1 MSASAIGSA
10 VLALVAAALFA
21 VSLAFQ
27 QRGNLQALRGEGRV
41 RNQLLATVLQPWWLG
56 GIALSLV
63 GFVIYAVALNLGSL
77 TVAQPLQVTQLIF
90 TVPLGAWVAGTA
102 VERGEWRGA
111 VLVVGG
117 LAAFLVVLAPQANEA
132 VGSRTSWAV
141 AVPVVLG
148 LAVVAFVAGRAL
160 PDLRAALWGATAG
173 LVLGLQGAV
182 LKEASATVAG
192 GIDLGDPV
200 GLWSLPAVGVLSVA
214 GTFIANLALRAGR
227 LSAAQTTLA
236 GVPPLLGVV
245 LGLAVFGEQ
254 VRTAPLALVAAAAA
268 MGLCLVGV
276 SMLARSPSLLALTA
290 DSAGDDEPLAAGDDQ
305 RDDAAGYD
313 QPSRS

>member
-1 MSASAIGSA
+1 MSASAVVSA

-41 RNQLLATVLQPWWLG
+41 RNQVLATVLQPWWFG

-102 VERGEWRGA
+102 
-111 VLVVGG
+111 
-117 LAAFLVVLAPQANEA
+117 
-132 VGSRTSWAV
+132 
-141 AVPVVLG
+141 
-148 LAVVAFVAGRAL
+148 
-160 PDLRAALWGATAG
+160 
-173 LVLGLQGAV
+173 
-182 LKEASATVAG
+182 
-192 GIDLGDPV
+192 
-200 GLWSLPAVGVLSVA
+200 
-214 GTFIANLALRAGR
+214 
-227 LSAAQTTLA
+227 
-236 GVPPLLGVV
+236 
-245 LGLAVFGEQ
+245 
-254 VRTAPLALVAAAAA
+254 PLALVAAAAA

-290 DSAGDDEPLAAGDDQ
+290 DSAGDGEPLAVGDDQ

>member
-1 MSASAIGSA
+1 M
-10 VLALVAAALFA
+10 
-21 VSLAFQ
+21 
-27 QRGNLQALRGEGRV
+27 
-41 RNQLLATVLQPWWLG
+41 
-56 GIALSLV
+56 
-63 GFVIYAVALNLGSL
+63 
-77 TVAQPLQVTQLIF
+77 
-90 TVPLGAWVAGTA
+90 
-102 VERGEWRGA
+102 
-111 VLVVGG
+111 
-117 LAAFLVVLAPQANEA
+117 
-132 VGSRTSWAV
+132 
-141 AVPVVLG
+141 
-148 LAVVAFVAGRAL
+148 
-160 PDLRAALWGATAG
+160 
-173 LVLGLQGAV
+173 
-182 LKEASATVAG
+182 
-192 GIDLGDPV
+192 

-290 DSAGDDEPLAAGDDQ
+290 DSAGDGEPLAVGDDQ